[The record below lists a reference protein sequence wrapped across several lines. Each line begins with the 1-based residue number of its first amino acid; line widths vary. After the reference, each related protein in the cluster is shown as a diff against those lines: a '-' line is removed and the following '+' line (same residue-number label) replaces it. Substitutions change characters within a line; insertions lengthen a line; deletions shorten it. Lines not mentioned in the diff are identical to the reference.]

1 MIHSFWGIPMLKVIR
16 GKHCI
21 RGDKSKEPKGQ
32 GKEEVKH
39 LLRESIM
46 VAVTYL
52 PLCLC

>member
-1 MIHSFWGIPMLKVIR
+1 MLKVIR

-32 GKEEVKH
+32 GKEVKH

-52 PLCLC
+52 PLSLLIH